1 MTSLKS
7 PPSYPPSRWMGTK
20 KGRIHTTRV
29 SSACP
34 GQIFLPQGGTV
45 REKILV
51 IRFPESKISKFGV
64 TLVDKTWEDMKD
76 DLDSTQMVDVFQ
88 STINKLVD
96 KAFPLKQIQVSSV
109 KKPYIAEELRQLKR
123 KRQGAYQTH

>member
-1 MTSLKS
+1 M
-7 PPSYPPSRWMGTK
+7 
-20 KGRIHTTRV
+20 
-29 SSACP
+29 
-34 GQIFLPQGGTV
+34 
-45 REKILV
+45 V

-76 DLDSTQMVDVFQ
+76 DLDATQMVDVFQ

-109 KKPYIAEELRQLKR
+109 EKPYIAEELRQLKR